1 MRKILVVLLSMTLL
15 AGCTTIDP
23 YTREEKVSN
32 TAKGAGIGAA
42 GGAIIGAIAGGGK
55 GAAIGAAAGAA
66 LGSGI
71 GYYMDRQ
78 EAELRQRLE
87 ATGVRVVRTGDSIR
101 LVMPGNITFATDS
114 YNVRSDFLPVLD
126 SVAVVLKKY
135 KNTRLRVVG
144 HTDSTGSAR
153 YNQLLS
159 QQRAQAVADVL
170 IRDGVPA
177 TRITVI
183 GRGENDPIASNAT
196 PEGRAQNRRVEIL
209 IEPA

>member
-1 MRKILVVLLSMTLL
+1 MRKILVVLLSMAVL

-66 LGSGI
+66 LGGGI

-135 KNTRLRVVG
+135 KDTRLRVVG

>member
-66 LGSGI
+66 LGGGI

>member
-1 MRKILVVLLSMTLL
+1 
-15 AGCTTIDP
+15 
-23 YTREEKVSN
+23 
-32 TAKGAGIGAA
+32 
-42 GGAIIGAIAGGGK
+42 
-55 GAAIGAAAGAA
+55 
-66 LGSGI
+66 
-71 GYYMDRQ
+71 
-78 EAELRQRLE
+78 
-87 ATGVRVVRTGDSIR
+87 
-101 LVMPGNITFATDS
+101 S

-135 KNTRLRVVG
+135 KDTRLRVVG